1 MYFYLV
7 KISTE
12 IKAGVLAVVTLA
24 LLFATINYLKG
35 HTFSHTH
42 KFYAL
47 FNKVNGIQQGTKV
60 LWNGMTVGRVNRI
73 SVNEAYKIRVD
84 FEVDDDI
91 PVPKGSKVSIQ
102 GDAIFGASKVVILPS
117 DDKTLAKSGEELQGV
132 VQEDMMN
139 KLTIKLDPLS
149 QKLEHAITNIDT
161 LVSKLNKVFN
171 EQNQVNIQQILQGM
185 KATLATLNATT
196 QKLNDAVSKEQLQ
209 NIMKKIESSLTNLE
223 QNNQNI
229 SRIMS
234 NSATATDTL
243 KLTLAKI
250 NNNLNLTQKTLE
262 KINNEQGSIGK
273 LLNDKQLYENLSHSA
288 RDLDSLLI
296 DLKRNPKRYVHFSLL
311 GKKDKTKENKNKK

>member
-1 MYFYLV
+1 MYFYHV

-24 LLFATINYLKG
+24 LLFATVNYLKG

-47 FNKVNGIQQGTKV
+47 FDKVNGIQQGTKV

-73 SVNEAYKIRVD
+73 SVTDTYKIRVD
-84 FEVDDDI
+84 FEIDDDI

-117 DDKTLAKSGEELQGV
+117 DEKTLAKSGEELQGV

-139 KLTIKLDPLS
+139 KLTTKFDPLTY
-149 QKLEHAITNIDT
+149 KLEHAITNIDT
-161 LVSKLNKVFN
+161 LVSKLNKVLN
-171 EQNQVNIQQILQGM
+171 EQNQLHIQQILQGM
-185 KATLATLNATT
+185 KATLTALNATT
-196 QKLNDAVSKEQLQ
+196 QKINDATSKEQLQ
-209 NIMKKIESSLTNLE
+209 NMLKKIESSLTNLE

-229 SRIMS
+229 SKIMA
-234 NSATATDTL
+234 NSAAATDTL
-243 KLTLAKI
+243 KLTLSKI
-250 NNNLNLTQKTLE
+250 NTNLNLTQKTLE
-262 KINNEQGSIGK
+262 KIHNEQGSIGK
-273 LLNDKQLYENLSHSA
+273 LLNDKQLYEHLSHSA

-296 DLKRNPKRYVHFSLL
+296 DLKRNPKRYVHFSVF
-311 GKKDKTKENKNKK
+311 GKKEKKK

>member
-1 MYFYLV
+1 MYFYYV

-12 IKAGVLAVVTLA
+12 IKAGILAVVTLA

-35 HTFSHTH
+35 HTFSYTH

-47 FNKVNGIQQGTKV
+47 FDKVNGIQQGTKV

-73 SVNEAYKIRVD
+73 SVNQAYKIRVD
-84 FEVDDDI
+84 FEIDDDI

-102 GDAIFGASKVVILPS
+102 GDAVFGASKVVILPS
-117 DDKTLAKSGEELQGV
+117 DNKELTTSGQELQGV

-139 KLTIKLDPLS
+139 KLTTKFEPLT
-149 QKLEHAITNIDT
+149 QKIEHAITNIDT

-171 EQNQVNIQQILQGM
+171 DQNQDNIQHILQSM
-185 KATLATLNATT
+185 KTTMATLNTT
-196 QKLNDAVSKEQLQ
+196 VKKLDDAVSKEQLQ
-209 NIMKKIESSLTNLE
+209 NILKKIENSVANLE

-229 SRIMS
+229 SKIMT
-234 NSATATDTL
+234 NSAQATDTL
-243 KLTLAKI
+243 KITLSKI
-250 NNNLNLTQKTLE
+250 NTNLNLTQKTLE
-262 KINNEQGSIGK
+262 KINNEQGSVGK

-296 DLKRNPKRYVHFSLL
+296 DLKRNPKRYVHFSLF
-311 GKKDKTKENKNKK
+311 GKKDKKTSKTK